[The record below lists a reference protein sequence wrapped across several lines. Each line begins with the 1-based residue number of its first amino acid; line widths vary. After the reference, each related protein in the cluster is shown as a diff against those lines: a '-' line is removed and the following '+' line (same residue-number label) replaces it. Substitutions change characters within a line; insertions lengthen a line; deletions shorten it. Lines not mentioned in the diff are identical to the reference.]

1 MARITVN
8 TGAAA
13 AAVPHIRE
21 RLDAQGIQL
30 PLIGDFHYNG
40 HKLLSA
46 YPACAE
52 ALAKYRSNPG
62 NVGHS
67 SKRDSQFATM
77 IEVALKYRRPVR
89 IGVNWG
95 SLDQDLLTR
104 MMDENAAAAAPKDAR
119 VVMQEVMVA
128 SAVLCAQ
135 RAKEL
140 GLGRDWII
148 LSCKTSG
155 YRI

>member
-1 MARITVN
+1 MNDATLPGQRRRSVAVMVGPVQVGGGAPIVVQSMTNTDTADVDATVRQVAELARTGSELVRITVN

-89 IGVNWG
+89 IGVN
-95 SLDQDLLTR
+95 
-104 MMDENAAAAAPKDAR
+104 
-119 VVMQEVMVA
+119 
-128 SAVLCAQ
+128 
-135 RAKEL
+135 
-140 GLGRDWII
+140 
-148 LSCKTSG
+148 
-155 YRI
+155 